1 MKITGLEKWKDSLVE
16 EKLDNGNIIYFVEKN
31 GMYFSVGLYLKKENK
46 LKVYKN
52 VNEALLNTLLNSYNF
67 KFRIR
72 IWYGDLETGR
82 SWNEEYDTMGIIGR
96 TTGKIKTPILINNSR
111 SYGGLPVSI
120 GSVIRIDDIKGK
132 KTLWKVSNFH
142 VEDMKVYEI
151 FDNENYKYQV
161 SKLAEDSRQWEAQAN
176 FKTEKQAYNW
186 IDFMNGK
193 RYRK

>member
-31 GMYFSVGLYLKKENK
+31 
-46 LKVYKN
+46 
-52 VNEALLNTLLNSYNF
+52 
-67 KFRIR
+67 
-72 IWYGDLETGR
+72 
-82 SWNEEYDTMGIIGR
+82 
-96 TTGKIKTPILINNSR
+96 
-111 SYGGLPVSI
+111 GGLPVSI

-193 RYRK
+193 RYKK

>member
-1 MKITGLEKWKDSLVE
+1 M
-16 EKLDNGNIIYFVEKN
+16 
-31 GMYFSVGLYLKKENK
+31 YLKKENK

-151 FDNENYKYQV
+151 FDNKNYKYQV